1 MNFEQ
6 APPWRCTRC
15 GMTHEGLPLS
25 YAIANPAAWEA
36 LPPEDPAQRG
46 YLDEELCVIKAVGQ
60 FIRGRV
66 LLPLHGGPVPFFE
79 WCVWV
84 SLSEANFR
92 RALDLW
98 TTPGRE
104 AEPPYF
110 GWFSCILPGYPSTL
124 NLKCMVHT
132 NPVGERPSIE
142 LEPTDH
148 PLTIEQRDG
157 ITTARV
163 QEFAELEL
171 HRGHHPHHQEAPPSP
186 AESSS

>member
-1 MNFEQ
+1 MSMER
-6 APPWRCTRC
+6 ASMWHCARC
-15 GMTHEGLPLS
+15 GEAHDGLPLS
-25 YAIANPAAWEA
+25 YAVVAPVAWEA
-36 LPPEDPAQRG
+36 LPPDDRSQRG
-46 YLDEELCVIKAVGQ
+46 YLDEELCVIKGVGQ

-66 LLPLHGGPVPFFE
+66 MVPLRGGPVPHFE

-104 AEPPYF
+104 IEPPYF
-110 GWFSCILPGYPSTL
+110 GWFSCILPHYPSTL

-132 NPVGERPSIE
+132 GPVGERPAIE

-148 PLTIEQRDG
+148 PLAVEQRDG
-157 ITTARV
+157 ITMPRV
-163 QEFAELEL
+163 QELAELEL
-171 HRGHHPHHQEAPPSP
+171 HLPSDYHR
-186 AESSS
+186 S